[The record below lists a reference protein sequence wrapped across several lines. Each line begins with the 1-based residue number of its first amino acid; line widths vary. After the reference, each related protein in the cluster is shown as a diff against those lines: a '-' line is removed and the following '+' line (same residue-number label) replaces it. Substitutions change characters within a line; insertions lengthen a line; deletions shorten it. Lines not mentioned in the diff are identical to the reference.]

1 MGLYRKLLSLR
12 NEVRK
17 EKYDLIMGTIDL
29 LFETD
34 IIRWVYV
41 TLIVLSGITAIAV
54 VIEKFFNFIGKP
66 IKWFNKNNKDHE
78 LLLTTSK
85 ILSELQEKQKEDVR
99 QSIRHDEII
108 KEDLKRLS
116 DMFIDLE
123 IQDIRWNIL
132 NFCSDLS
139 NGKEFSSE
147 YYDYVFKLYDK
158 YERMLKENGLTNG
171 LIEQSI
177 SYIREKYHE
186 SLQNKTK
193 E

>member
-1 MGLYRKLLSLR
+1 
-12 NEVRK
+12 
-17 EKYDLIMGTIDL
+17 MGTIDL
-29 LFETD
+29 LFEMD

-78 LLLTTSK
+78 LLLATSK

-158 YERMLKENGLTNG
+158 YEQMLKENGLTNG

>member
-1 MGLYRKLLSLR
+1 
-12 NEVRK
+12 
-17 EKYDLIMGTIDL
+17 MGTIDL

-78 LLLTTSK
+78 LLLATSK

>member
-1 MGLYRKLLSLR
+1 
-12 NEVRK
+12 
-17 EKYDLIMGTIDL
+17 MGTIDL

>member
-1 MGLYRKLLSLR
+1 
-12 NEVRK
+12 
-17 EKYDLIMGTIDL
+17 MGTIDL

-85 ILSELQEKQKEDVR
+85 ILFELQKKQKEDVR

-158 YERMLKENGLTNG
+158 YEQMLKENGLTNG

>member
-1 MGLYRKLLSLR
+1 
-12 NEVRK
+12 
-17 EKYDLIMGTIDL
+17 MGTIDL

-78 LLLTTSK
+78 LLLATSK

-108 KEDLKRLS
+108 KEDLKKLS

-158 YERMLKENGLTNG
+158 YEQMLKENGLTNG

>member
-17 EKYDLIMGTIDL
+17 EKYDLMGTIDL

-78 LLLTTSK
+78 LLLATSK

>member
-1 MGLYRKLLSLR
+1 
-12 NEVRK
+12 
-17 EKYDLIMGTIDL
+17 MGTIDL
-29 LFETD
+29 LFESD

-41 TLIVLSGITAIAV
+41 TLIILSGITAIAV

-108 KEDLKRLS
+108 KEDLKKLS

-158 YERMLKENGLTNG
+158 YEQMLKENGLTNG

-186 SLQNKTK
+186 SLKNKIK